1 MEELN
6 NEIIFM
12 SKEDKK
18 LRINANSCKIDKTIR
33 NIKKWINEDS
43 NVQKYKEKKSNNL
56 PNGIDIM
63 LHKEVT
69 DVLKIL
75 TNINSL

>member
-6 NEIIFM
+6 NEVIFM

-18 LRINANSCKIDKTIR
+18 LRIKVNDSNTDQTIK

-43 NVQKYKEKKSNNL
+43 NVQKYLDKRSNKLPDNL
-56 PNGIDIM
+56 DFM
-63 LHKEVT
+63 LHREVT

-75 TNINSL
+75 TSINL